1 MTSIV
6 SSVPVRDALL
16 IGGLAFVLRTVYVLV
31 WGRTASGPNDTLFY
45 EIAAGQL
52 AHGAGFSTL
61 TGAPTAHWPPGF
73 PFLVSVGYRALGIH
87 LKLVFVLNVVLSTA
101 TAVLLYVVATRMLG
115 RAAGRFAGI
124 AFALLPGPIFFTGLF
139 LSETTFIF
147 LLVGVLALAI
157 LLPERSWTPVV
168 LGVALGVAALTR
180 GEGLLMPVI
189 PLALWW
195 GHVDRRT
202 WIRRTVILIGTM
214 ALVVAPWTIRNAVVM
229 DSFIP
234 VATNPSTTLW
244 SGHNPSANGG
254 PTYASP
260 ALLARIP
267 PGLSSPKH
275 EVAEAHLLRT
285 EAIHWAVRN
294 PLKELGLIPRR
305 LLALNTGDRG
315 ALTTWA
321 NAPGDREV
329 HTSGLI
335 VLSVLGDA
343 GGYGALFVALA
354 ALALLGPRR
363 LWRLHPGMQAVLAYL
378 AVSLFAYGVVYYG
391 QFRYRVPLE
400 PFMLLV
406 GAPIAATA
414 WSQRARLRAAAT
426 P

>member
-1 MTSIV
+1 V
-6 SSVPVRDALL
+6 SVRDALL
-16 IGGLAFVLRTVYVLV
+16 IGGLAFVLRTAFVLV

-52 AHGAGFSTL
+52 ANGDGFSTL

-73 PFLVSVGYRALGIH
+73 PFLISLGYRAFGIH
-87 LKLVFVLNVVLSTA
+87 LKLVFVLNVVLATA
-101 TAVLLYVVATRMLG
+101 TAVLLYVVATHMLG
-115 RAAGRFAGI
+115 RAAGRFAGT

-147 LLVGVLALAI
+147 LLVGVLALAL

-168 LGVALGVAALTR
+168 LGVALALTALTR

-189 PLALWW
+189 PLAMWW

-202 WIRRTVILIGTM
+202 WIRRALLLLGTM
-214 ALVVAPWTIRNAVVM
+214 AVCIAPWTIRNAIVM

-244 SGHNPSANGG
+244 SGHNPDANGG
-254 PTYASP
+254 PTYAP
-260 ALLARIP
+260 PELLARIP
-267 PGLSSPKH
+267 TGLSSPEH

-294 PLKELGLIPRR
+294 PRKELGLIPRR
-305 LLALNTGDRG
+305 LLALNTGDRL
-315 ALTTWA
+315 ALTTWS
-321 NAPGDREV
+321 NAPGAREV
-329 HTSGLI
+329 RTSGLI

-343 GGYGALFVALA
+343 GGYAVLFVALA
-354 ALALLGPRR
+354 SLVLLGPRR

-378 AVSLFAYGVVYYG
+378 VVSLFAYGVVYYG

-400 PFMLLV
+400 PLMLLV
-406 GAPIAATA
+406 GAPLAAA
-414 WSQRARLRAAAT
+414 VWSQRARLRRAA